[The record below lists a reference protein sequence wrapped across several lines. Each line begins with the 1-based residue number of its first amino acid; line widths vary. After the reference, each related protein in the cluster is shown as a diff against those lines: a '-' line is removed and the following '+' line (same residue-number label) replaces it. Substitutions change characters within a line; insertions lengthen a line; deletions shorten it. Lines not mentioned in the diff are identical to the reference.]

1 MVITARRGADRGLR
15 PADVQRDL
23 RGIADLLAEAFVGE
37 LDEAGRQILREMRFW
52 AVSYTH
58 LTLPTTPYV

>member
-1 MVITARRGADRGLR
+1 MKLLQKGERECDILDHLEKQGLV
-15 PADVQRDL
+15 DEISIDL
-23 RGIADLLAEAFVGE
+23 I
-37 LDEAGRQILREMRFW
+37 